1 MVAKL
6 LRLLTLLTGL
16 LFTLTGVQWW
26 VMPEAVAPQF
36 GLTLD
41 TGLGLSSQIGDMS
54 AFFLLL
60 GFCAYLALV
69 TRRGV
74 WYTPAIVLLVLTAI
88 GRTIAWVVHGA
99 AFATDQIALELLVAV
114 IYWLAARSLATNSA
128 LNE

>member
-26 VMPEAVAPQF
+26 VMPNAVAPQF

-60 GFCAYLALV
+60 GFCAFMALV

-74 WYTPAIVLLVLTAI
+74 WYTPAIVLLVLSAL
-88 GRTIAWVVHGA
+88 GRIIAWVVHGA

-114 IYWLAARSLATNSA
+114 VYWLAARSLATNSA

>member
-26 VMPEAVAPQF
+26 VMPDAVAPQF

-41 TGLGLSSQIGDMS
+41 TGLGLSSQIVDMS

-60 GFCAYLALV
+60 GFCAFMALV

-88 GRTIAWVVHGA
+88 GRIIAWVVHGA

-114 IYWLAARSLATNSA
+114 VYWLAARSLATNSA

>member
-26 VMPEAVAPQF
+26 VMPDAVAPQF

-60 GFCAYLALV
+60 GFCAFMALV

-74 WYTPAIVLLVLTAI
+74 WYTPAIALLVLTAI
-88 GRTIAWVVHGA
+88 GRIIAWVVHGA

-114 IYWLAARSLATNSA
+114 IYWLAARSLTTKSA

>member
-6 LRLLTLLTGL
+6 LRLLTLVTGL

-26 VMPEAVAPQF
+26 VMPDAVAPQF
-36 GLTLD
+36 GLTLG

-60 GFCAYLALV
+60 GFCAFMALV
-69 TRRGV
+69 TRQGV
-74 WYTPAIVLLVLTAI
+74 WYTPAIVLLVLTAL
-88 GRTIAWVVHGA
+88 GRIIAWVVHGA

-114 IYWLAARSLATNSA
+114 VYWLAARSLATNSA

>member
-26 VMPEAVAPQF
+26 VMPDAVAPQF

-60 GFCAYLALV
+60 GFCAFMALV
-69 TRRGV
+69 TRSGV
-74 WYTPAIVLLVLTAI
+74 WYTPAIALLVLTAI
-88 GRTIAWVVHGA
+88 GRIIAWVVHGA

-114 IYWLAARSLATNSA
+114 IYWLAARSLTTNSA

>member
-6 LRLLTLLTGL
+6 LRLLTLVTGL

-26 VMPEAVAPQF
+26 VMPDAIAPQF
-36 GLTLD
+36 GLTLG

-60 GFCAYLALV
+60 GFCAFMALV

-74 WYTPAIVLLVLTAI
+74 WYTPAIVLLVLTAL
-88 GRTIAWVVHGA
+88 GRIIAWVVHGA

>member
-26 VMPEAVAPQF
+26 VMPDAVAPQF

-60 GFCAYLALV
+60 GFCALMALV

-88 GRTIAWVVHGA
+88 GRIIAWVVHGA

>member
-26 VMPEAVAPQF
+26 VMPDAVAPQF

-60 GFCAYLALV
+60 GFCAFMALV

-74 WYTPAIVLLVLTAI
+74 WYTPAIVLLVLTAT
-88 GRTIAWVVHGA
+88 GRIIAWVVHGA

-114 IYWLAARSLATNSA
+114 IYWLAARSLETNSA

>member
-60 GFCAYLALV
+60 GFCAFMALV

-88 GRTIAWVVHGA
+88 GRIIAWVVHGA

-114 IYWLAARSLATNSA
+114 VYWLAARSKATNSA

>member
-6 LRLLTLLTGL
+6 LRLLTLVTGL

-26 VMPEAVAPQF
+26 VMPDAVAPQF

-60 GFCAYLALV
+60 GFCAFMALV

-88 GRTIAWVVHGA
+88 GRIIAWVVHDA

>member
-26 VMPEAVAPQF
+26 VMPDAVAPQF

-60 GFCAYLALV
+60 GFCAFMALV

-88 GRTIAWVVHGA
+88 GRIIAWVVHGA

-114 IYWLAARSLATNSA
+114 VYWLAARSLATNSA

>member
-6 LRLLTLLTGL
+6 LLLLTLLTGL

-26 VMPEAVAPQF
+26 VMPDAVAPQF

-60 GFCAYLALV
+60 GFCAFMALV

-88 GRTIAWVVHGA
+88 GRIIAWVVHGA

>member
-26 VMPEAVAPQF
+26 VMPDVVAPQF

-60 GFCAYLALV
+60 GFCAFMALV

-74 WYTPAIVLLVLTAI
+74 WYTPAIALLVLTAI
-88 GRTIAWVVHGA
+88 GRIIAWVVHGA

-114 IYWLAARSLATNSA
+114 IYWLAARSLTTNSA

>member
-6 LRLLTLLTGL
+6 LRLLTLVTGL

-26 VMPEAVAPQF
+26 VMPDAVAPQF

-60 GFCAYLALV
+60 GFCAFMALV

-88 GRTIAWVVHGA
+88 GRIIAWVVHGA

>member
-26 VMPEAVAPQF
+26 VMPDAVAPQF

-60 GFCAYLALV
+60 GFCAFMALL

-88 GRTIAWVVHGA
+88 GRIIAWVVHGA

-114 IYWLAARSLATNSA
+114 IYWLAAKSLATNSA

>member
-26 VMPEAVAPQF
+26 VMPDAVAPQF

-60 GFCAYLALV
+60 GFCAFMALV

-74 WYTPAIVLLVLTAI
+74 WYTPAIALLVLTAI
-88 GRTIAWVVHGA
+88 GRIIAWVVHGA

>member
-26 VMPEAVAPQF
+26 VMPDAVAPQF

-60 GFCAYLALV
+60 GFCAFMALV

-88 GRTIAWVVHGA
+88 GRIIAWVVHGA

-114 IYWLAARSLATNSA
+114 IYWLAAKSLATNSA

>member
-60 GFCAYLALV
+60 GFCAFMALV

-88 GRTIAWVVHGA
+88 GRIIAWVVHGA

-114 IYWLAARSLATNSA
+114 IYLLAARSLATNSA

>member
-26 VMPEAVAPQF
+26 VMPDAVAPQF

-41 TGLGLSSQIGDMS
+41 TCLGLSSQIGDMS

-60 GFCAYLALV
+60 GFCAFMALV

-88 GRTIAWVVHGA
+88 GRIIAWVVHGA

-114 IYWLAARSLATNSA
+114 VYWLAARSLATNSA

>member
-26 VMPEAVAPQF
+26 VMPDAVAPQF

-60 GFCAYLALV
+60 GFCAFMALV

-88 GRTIAWVVHGA
+88 GRIIAWVVHGA

-114 IYWLAARSLATNSA
+114 VYWLAARSKATNSA

>member
-26 VMPEAVAPQF
+26 VMPDAVAPQF

-60 GFCAYLALV
+60 GFCAFMALV

-88 GRTIAWVVHGA
+88 GRIIAWVVHGA

>member
-6 LRLLTLLTGL
+6 LRLLTLLTGT

-26 VMPEAVAPQF
+26 VMPDAVAPQF

-41 TGLGLSSQIGDMS
+41 IGLGLSSQIGDMS

-60 GFCAYLALV
+60 GFCAFMALV

-74 WYTPAIVLLVLTAI
+74 WYTPAIALLVLTAI
-88 GRTIAWVVHGA
+88 GRIIAWVVHGA

>member
-26 VMPEAVAPQF
+26 VMPDAVAPQF
-36 GLTLD
+36 GLTLG

-60 GFCAYLALV
+60 GFCAFMALV

-74 WYTPAIVLLVLTAI
+74 WYTPAIVLLVLTAL
-88 GRTIAWVVHGA
+88 GRIIAWVVHGA

-114 IYWLAARSLATNSA
+114 IYWLAARSLTTNSA

>member
-26 VMPEAVAPQF
+26 VMPDAVAPQF
-36 GLTLD
+36 GLTLG

-60 GFCAYLALV
+60 GFCAFMALV

-88 GRTIAWVVHGA
+88 GRIIAWVVHGA
-99 AFATDQIALELLVAV
+99 AFATDQIGLELLVAV
-114 IYWLAARSLATNSA
+114 IYWLAARSLATNPA

>member
-26 VMPEAVAPQF
+26 VMPDAVAPQF

-60 GFCAYLALV
+60 GFCAFMALV
-69 TRRGV
+69 SRRGV

-88 GRTIAWVVHGA
+88 GRIIAWVVHGA

>member
-6 LRLLTLLTGL
+6 LRLLTLVTGL

-26 VMPEAVAPQF
+26 VMPDAVAPQF
-36 GLTLD
+36 GLTLG

-60 GFCAYLALV
+60 GFCAFMALV

-74 WYTPAIVLLVLTAI
+74 WYTPAIVLLVLTAL
-88 GRTIAWVVHGA
+88 GRIIAWVVHGA

>member
-26 VMPEAVAPQF
+26 VMPDAVAPQI

-60 GFCAYLALV
+60 GFCAFMALV

-74 WYTPAIVLLVLTAI
+74 WYTPAIALLVLTAI
-88 GRTIAWVVHGA
+88 GRIIAWVVHGA

-114 IYWLAARSLATNSA
+114 IYWLAARSLTTNSA

>member
-60 GFCAYLALV
+60 GFCAFMALV

-88 GRTIAWVVHGA
+88 GRIIAWVVHGA

>member
-26 VMPEAVAPQF
+26 VMPDAVAPQF

-60 GFCAYLALV
+60 GFCAFMALV

-88 GRTIAWVVHGA
+88 GRIIAWVVHGA
-99 AFATDQIALELLVAV
+99 AFATDQIALELIVAV
-114 IYWLAARSLATNSA
+114 VYWLAARSLATNSA

>member
-26 VMPEAVAPQF
+26 VMPDAVAPQF

-60 GFCAYLALV
+60 GFCAFMVLV

-88 GRTIAWVVHGA
+88 GRIIAWVVHGA

>member
-26 VMPEAVAPQF
+26 VMPDAVAPQF

-60 GFCAYLALV
+60 GFCAFMALV

-88 GRTIAWVVHGA
+88 GRIIAWVLHGA

-114 IYWLAARSLATNSA
+114 IYWLAARSLTTNSA

>member
-1 MVAKL
+1 
-6 LRLLTLLTGL
+6 
-16 LFTLTGVQWW
+16 
-26 VMPEAVAPQF
+26 MPDAVAPQF

-60 GFCAYLALV
+60 GFCAFMALV

-88 GRTIAWVVHGA
+88 GRIIAWVVHGA

-114 IYWLAARSLATNSA
+114 VYWLAARSLATNSA

>member
-6 LRLLTLLTGL
+6 LRLLTLVTGL

-26 VMPEAVAPQF
+26 VMPDAVAPQF
-36 GLTLD
+36 GLTLG

-60 GFCAYLALV
+60 GFCAFMALV

-88 GRTIAWVVHGA
+88 GRIIAWVVHGA

>member
-26 VMPEAVAPQF
+26 VMPDAVAPQF

-60 GFCAYLALV
+60 GFCAFMALV

-74 WYTPAIVLLVLTAI
+74 WYTPAIALLVLTAI
-88 GRTIAWVVHGA
+88 GRIIAWVVHGA

-114 IYWLAARSLATNSA
+114 IYWLAARSLTTNSA

>member
-60 GFCAYLALV
+60 GFCAFMALL

-88 GRTIAWVVHGA
+88 GRIIAWVVHGA

>member
-16 LFTLTGVQWW
+16 LFTLTGLQWW
-26 VMPEAVAPQF
+26 VMPDAVAPQF

-60 GFCAYLALV
+60 GFCAFMALV

-74 WYTPAIVLLVLTAI
+74 WYTPAIALLVLTAI
-88 GRTIAWVVHGA
+88 GRIIAWVVHGA

-114 IYWLAARSLATNSA
+114 IYWLAARSLTTNSA

>member
-6 LRLLTLLTGL
+6 LRLLTLVTGL

-26 VMPEAVAPQF
+26 VMPDAVAPQF
-36 GLTLD
+36 GLTLG

-60 GFCAYLALV
+60 GFCAFMALV

-88 GRTIAWVVHGA
+88 GRIIAWVVHGA

-114 IYWLAARSLATNSA
+114 IYLLAARSLATNSA

>member
-6 LRLLTLLTGL
+6 LLLLTLLTGL

-26 VMPEAVAPQF
+26 VMPDAVAPQF

-60 GFCAYLALV
+60 GFCAFMALV

-74 WYTPAIVLLVLTAI
+74 WYTPAIALLVLTAI
-88 GRTIAWVVHGA
+88 GRIIAWVVHGA

-114 IYWLAARSLATNSA
+114 IYWLAARSLTTNSA

>member
-26 VMPEAVAPQF
+26 VMPDAVAPQF

-60 GFCAYLALV
+60 GFCAFMALV

-74 WYTPAIVLLVLTAI
+74 WYTPAIVLLVLTAT
-88 GRTIAWVVHGA
+88 GRIIAWVVHGA

>member
-26 VMPEAVAPQF
+26 VMPDAVAPQF

-60 GFCAYLALV
+60 RFCAFMALL

-88 GRTIAWVVHGA
+88 GRIIAWVVHGA